1 MLWNSCSTEKAATA
15 NSTGEISKEPELEE
29 YINQRRSPRDRYS
42 GISAN
47 CRGMYSS
54 CSGMPGMIPSGRT
67 MDRALEKSA
76 NRYASITI
84 QRLTMANERAV
95 ASGWLASR
103 MQGCFLILPLAF
115 IAFLPYGPGAAEAT
129 TIDTKMPASI
139 PAEIVS
145 DWELQDS
152 IATTGYARAIDNIIH
167 ALPPDYATMVA
178 RGSTKEAYLAACHLR
193 RTARIERNANQLK
206 NIIYAQHYDLGGTII
221 GFTEDMDGDGYTSPC
236 TEALFNLQALSKGT
250 SYVKGSALM
259 ICDMSNSWYGT
270 HATLLS
276 DAFGVIR
283 DPCLSYD
290 ATKVAFAWSK
300 DNNGYHLY
308 EIDIAGKAATQ
319 LTHNT
324 LGLTVSDFEP
334 CYLPNGDIVF
344 NSSRCFG
351 QVADDFNITSN
362 LFLMNGKGKY
372 LRRIGYDQVHTTY
385 PTMMS
390 NGKVL
395 YSRWEYN
402 DRNVSTVY
410 GLFTMNLDG
419 TRQMEYFGN
428 QTSLPATLPQAREIP
443 GTDGKVMATT
453 GGRRGMYCGDLCIV
467 DPNLGRNGKAA
478 CQLIAPKRVWP
489 SDTQSST
496 GVPVSAKLFQ
506 NPYPLD
512 AKWFLVSYRADTAS
526 KFRIYLMNVDK
537 EMELI
542 AWDTDMSVSQPIPL
556 VPRQVPTI
564 TAYQADYTK
573 TSGEVTMTTAYYG
586 TGTGPAVKPN
596 TIKKIRV
603 IALEYRIY
611 PWFGNVGSSEYICT
625 PVARFGGTRES
636 KRIVGEMP
644 VESDGSAAFFV
655 PARTP
660 VYFQVIDTNGCAIQS
675 MRSWVTLQPGERFPC
690 YGCHEDKNTAPP
702 AFPNPIAILPKP
714 LEPFFDIK
722 NDYLHYPEHIQPIL
736 DKRCVSCH
744 GDSSQS
750 GLDLRGDVF
759 WTGTLAGD
767 ADNKP
772 ACRNWTKSYYTLT
785 TGASLLTGAAK
796 YVNFIS
802 TQSRAEGLR
811 PDSSGS
817 KVSPL
822 ITRLQ
827 NGHSGVKLT
836 EEEMGKLCAWIDL
849 CIPHSGYYADD
860 MKPADSAAYVARVQ
874 QTRTAHELLEEAN
887 IQEFIRDGGY
897 GSYVVAKNFH
907 GGKKSRSDFLLGAEH
922 FKVRFS
928 LSGLTLKVQVPRVGK
943 LSLMDIHGRRIA
955 LYDAVKNG
963 SIISLGTKL
972 PCGLYLLHFNG
983 AAVNERRIVAVVR

>member
-1 MLWNSCSTEKAATA
+1 
-15 NSTGEISKEPELEE
+15 
-29 YINQRRSPRDRYS
+29 
-42 GISAN
+42 
-47 CRGMYSS
+47 
-54 CSGMPGMIPSGRT
+54 
-67 MDRALEKSA
+67 MDRVIEKSA
-76 NRYASITI
+76 HRYGSIII
-84 QRLTMANERAV
+84 QKFTMTKNRAV
-95 ASGWLASR
+95 APRWLASQ
-103 MQGCFLILPLAF
+103 MQIFLLILPLAF
-115 IAFLPYGPGAAEAT
+115 IAHIPYGPDAAEAA

-139 PAEIVS
+139 PAEIVA

-152 IATTGYARAIDNIIH
+152 IATTGYAQAIDNIISK
-167 ALPPDYATMVA
+167 LPADYAAMVA
-178 RGSTKEAYLAACHLR
+178 GGSTKEAYVKACHVR
-193 RTARIERNANQLK
+193 RVARMAPVAAQMKQIL
-206 NIIYAQHYDLGGTII
+206 YARHYDLGGTII
-221 GFTEDMDGDGYTSPC
+221 GFTEDMDGDGYASPC
-236 TEALFNLQALSKGT
+236 TEAKFNLPAMSKGS

-259 ICDMSNSWYGT
+259 ICDMSNSCYGT
-270 HATLLS
+270 PATLLS
-276 DAFGVIR
+276 DAGGLIR

-290 ATKVAFAWSK
+290 AAKVAFAWSK
-300 DNNGYHLY
+300 DNNGYHIY
-308 EIDIAGKAATQ
+308 EIDFATKAATQ
-319 LTHNT
+319 LTQDT

-334 CYLPNGDIVF
+334 CYLPNGDILF

-351 QVADDFNITSN
+351 QVADNLNITSN
-362 LFLMNGKGKY
+362 LFLMSGKGKY
-372 LRRIGYDQVHTTY
+372 LRRIGFDQVHTTY

-402 DRNVSTVY
+402 DRNLSNVF

-419 TRQMEYFGN
+419 TRQMEYYGN
-428 QTSLPATLPQAREIP
+428 QTSTPATLPQAREIP

-453 GGRRGMYCGDLCIV
+453 GGHMGMYCGALCIV
-467 DPNLGRNGKAA
+467 DPNLGRNGTASA
-478 CQLIAPKRVWP
+478 RLICPSRSWP
-489 SDTQSST
+489 DGGID
-496 GVPVSAKLFQ
+496 GVPAGEKLFQ

-512 AKWFLVSYRADTAS
+512 ANWFLISYRANMTS
-526 KFRIYLMNVDK
+526 KFQIYLMNVDK

-542 AWDTDMSVSQPIPL
+542 AWDTNMSVSQPIPL
-556 VPRQVPTI
+556 VPRHVPTI

-596 TIKKIRV
+596 TIKKIRI

-644 VESDGSAAFFV
+644 VESDGSAAFLV

-702 AFPNPIAILPKP
+702 PFPNPIAILPKP

-722 NDYLHYPEHIQPIL
+722 NGYLHYPEHIQPIL
-736 DKRCVSCH
+736 DKHCVSCH

-750 GLDLRGDVF
+750 GLDLRGDIF
-759 WTGTLAGD
+759 WTGTLDSD
-767 ADNKP
+767 ADNKT
-772 ACRNWTKSYYTLT
+772 ACRFWTKSYYNLT
-785 TGASLLTGAAK
+785 TGTSLLSGAAK

-802 TQSRAEGLR
+802 TQSRAEGLK
-811 PDSSGS
+811 PDSCGS

-822 ITRLQ
+822 ITKLL

-860 MKPADSAAYVARVQ
+860 MKPSDSAEYVARVKKLRGAEEQ
-874 QTRTAHELLEEAN
+874 LEEAN

-897 GSYVVAKNFH
+897 GSYVTAKNLQ
-907 GGKKSRSDFLLGAEH
+907 GGKKSRSDLLTGAEH

-928 LSGLTLKVQVPRVGK
+928 LSGLKLTVQVPCDGK
-943 LSLMDIHGRRIA
+943 LSLMDIHGRRIVA
-955 LYDAVKNG
+955 YNAVKNG
-963 SIISLGTKL
+963 SIISLRTKL
-972 PCGLYLLHFNG
+972 PCGLYILHFNG
-983 AAVNERRIVAVVR
+983 SAVNERRVVAVAR